1 MRRHVRAGLDD
12 QYSVEIMPA
21 SGGTTGNTNT
31 SSRYAENTNVAEEER
46 PKRWDVNA
54 ARRHSI
60 W

>member
-31 SSRYAENTNVAEEER
+31 SRCVCPFQPFPVIRGTV
-46 PKRWDVNA
+46 
-54 ARRHSI
+54 
-60 W
+60 